1 MKLSV
6 VSPVYYGE
14 FTIQELTERI
24 FASCENIFSEIEI
37 LLINDASPDKSWEVI
52 QGLCEKDKRIIGINL
67 SRNFGQHYA
76 ITAGL
81 ERATGDWIVVMD
93 CDLQD
98 RPEEI
103 PNLYHQALMGFDIVF
118 AQRLE
123 RKDAASKKLS
133 SKLFYKTFGYLT
145 DSKQDNSIANFGIY
159 SQKVVQS
166 ILSLKDKIR
175 YFPTMVQWVGFNST
189 KIQVQHDAR
198 GNGKSSYNWG
208 MLFKMAFDNIISFS
222 DKPLHLTVR
231 FGFFIA
237 LFSFFIGLY
246 YIIKY
251 LLGDIEVLGFT
262 SIIISISFFSGI
274 IIFILGIIGIYLGKT
289 FEQTKNRPTY
299 IIDEI
304 INQPTFK
311 NDKI

>member
-1 MKLSV
+1 MNLSV
-6 VSPVYYGE
+6 VCPVYYGE
-14 FTIQELTERI
+14 NTIKVLTERI
-24 FASCENIFSEIEI
+24 FEACENIFEHIEI
-37 LLINDASPDKSWEVI
+37 ICINDASPDNSWNVI
-52 QGLCEKDKRIIGINL
+52 QSLCAKDKRIIGVNL

-81 ERATGDWIVVMD
+81 KLAKGDWIVVMD

-103 PNLYHQALMGFDIVF
+103 PHLYKKAKQGFDIVY
-118 AQRLE
+118 AQRIE
-123 RKDAASKKLS
+123 RKDAPSKKLS
-133 SKLFYKTFGYLT
+133 SILFYKTFGYLT
-145 DSKQDNSIANFGIY
+145 NSKQDSSIANFGIY
-159 SQKVVQS
+159 SKKVIDA

-175 YFPTMVQWVGFNST
+175 YFPTMVQWVGFESS

-198 GNGKSSYNWG
+198 SNGKSSYNWSK
-208 MLFKMAFDNIISFS
+208 LFKMAFDNIISFS

-237 LFSFFIGLY
+237 FISFFIGMY

-251 LLGDIEVLGFT
+251 ILGDIEVLGFT

-299 IIDEI
+299 IINEI
-304 INQPTFK
+304 INKSTFN
-311 NDKI
+311 ND